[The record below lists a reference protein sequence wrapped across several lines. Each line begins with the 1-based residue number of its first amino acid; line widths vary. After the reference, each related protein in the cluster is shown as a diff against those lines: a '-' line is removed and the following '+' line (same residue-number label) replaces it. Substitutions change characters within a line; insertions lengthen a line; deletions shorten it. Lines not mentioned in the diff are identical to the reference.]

1 MRIGLDVLIQRCIP
15 QSFAVDLRC
24 TLRTVRRN
32 PGYALSAMFC
42 LALAMGV
49 NTTLFSFLDSM
60 YFRKLP
66 VPEPDRVVQIHRE
79 RTPTCTWSEYLDLR
93 GQLRSLRAT
102 ARFRFGAYADIGGVN
117 QLLSIETTSAN
128 YAEVLRLGTTLGRW
142 FTPDDDSPSSEP
154 AMVISHH
161 LWESRMHS
169 DPGVVGRWI
178 RTDVQPFR
186 IVGVA
191 PKGFRGVT
199 PPISDEAWVP
209 EASLLRLGARA
220 ASLRVNLT
228 ARLVPGA
235 TLENARAELQVID
248 ARLRAGNPRDPRS
261 ADPIRV
267 DDTSGFL
274 WMNGRRYLRPVL
286 LLMGLVC
293 GIVSLI
299 ACVNVTN
306 LLLVRAASRRREMA
320 LRRSL
325 GASRARLVA
334 AAFTEGLVLSAGGT
348 ALGIVLGHWTGRLLE
363 WTLPSLPIAA
373 YQGIQFAID
382 WRVMLLLGA
391 AGVLS
396 AILFSLPPAL
406 ANSQADLNPELN
418 GVGFGRVSRQRQ
430 LYSFAQV
437 ALSLTLLIATGLLL
451 RALGSVQATDPGF
464 AKDHRL
470 YVNLLAPPNV
480 FQPES
485 ADSLFNNLLERARA
499 LPGVRNAALSSVV
512 FGHVPGACASASA
525 LEAPRKLNRAIVDSN
540 YFEMMHVPI
549 VRGRGFG
556 TTGGLAGTGS
566 VVINET
572 MARTWWP
579 GEDAIGK
586 TVWLGCTQVER
597 KIGQVVGIAHDSRY
611 AALDERSEPLYYSSR
626 LHESGDNSFALII
639 QTAGNPYQWV
649 KPLMQVAQSAGPRLR
664 IGEIQTLEDAVAISL
679 WEVKWQAAL
688 LGSLGLLA
696 IILAAIGL
704 AGVMAY
710 AVSQRTREIGIR
722 MALGAQPGEVQWM
735 VLAQGLRIAG
745 IGIVAGLLVSAAS
758 VRLLRNYLYGLS
770 PFDPTAFAA
779 ASLLWLVIA
788 VLATWYPARRA
799 SQVDPMVALKYE

>member
-1 MRIGLDVLIQRCIP
+1 MPTALVVLIHRCVP
-15 QSFAVDLRC
+15 LGFAVDLRC
-24 TLRTVRRN
+24 ALRTVRRN
-32 PGYALSAMFC
+32 PGYGLSAMFC

-60 YFRKLP
+60 YFLKLP

-79 RTPTCTWSEYLDLR
+79 RTLTCTWSEYLELR
-93 GQLRSLRAT
+93 GQLRSLRAV
-102 ARFRFGAYADIGGVN
+102 ARSRFGTYADIGGVN
-117 QLLSIETTSAN
+117 QLLFVETTSAN
-128 YAEVLRLGTTLGRW
+128 YAQVLRLGTTLGRW

-161 LWESRMHS
+161 LWESQLHS

-220 ASLRVNLT
+220 TSLRVNLT
-228 ARLVPGA
+228 GRLVPGA

-248 ARLRAGNPRDPRS
+248 ARLRVGNPRDPGS

-267 DDTSGFL
+267 DDTSGFQ
-274 WMNGRRYLRPVL
+274 WTNGRRYFRPVL

-299 ACVNVTN
+299 ACVNVAN

-325 GASRARLVA
+325 GASRSRLFR

-363 WTLPSLPIAA
+363 WTLPSLPMAA
-373 YQGIQFAID
+373 YRGIQFAID

-396 AILFSLPPAL
+396 AVLFSLPPAM
-406 ANSQADLNPELN
+406 ANSQAGLNSELN
-418 GVGFGRVSRQRQ
+418 GAGFGRVSRQRQ

-437 ALSLTLLIATGLLL
+437 ALSLTLLISTGLLL
-451 RALGSVQATDPGF
+451 RALGSVQATDLGF

-470 YVNLLAPPNV
+470 YVNLAAPPNV
-480 FQPES
+480 SQPES
-485 ADSLFNNLLERARA
+485 AVTLFNSLLQQARA
-499 LPGVRNAALSSVV
+499 LPGVRNATLSSVV
-512 FGHVPGACASASA
+512 FGHVPSACASASA
-525 LEAPRKLNRAIVDSN
+525 LETPRRLSRAIVDSN
-540 YFEMMHVPI
+540 YFEMMRVPI

-556 TTGGLAGTGS
+556 TPGVLAGTAS

-572 MARTWWP
+572 MAQTWWP

-597 KIGQVVGIAHDSRY
+597 KIGQVVGIARDSKY
-611 AALDERSEPLYYSSR
+611 AALDERSEPLYYASR
-626 LHESGDNSFALII
+626 LHDSSVNSLALII
-639 QTAGNPYQWV
+639 QTSGNPYQWV
-649 KPLMQVAQSAGPRLR
+649 RPLMQVAQSSGPRLR
-664 IGEIQTLEDAVAISL
+664 IGEVQTLEDAVAVSL
-679 WEVKWQAAL
+679 WELKWQGAI
-688 LGSLGLLA
+688 LGSLSLLA
-696 IILAAIGL
+696 IILASIGL

-722 MALGAQPGEVQWM
+722 MALGAQPGDVQWM
-735 VLAQGLRIAG
+735 VLAQGLRITG
-745 IGIVAGLLVSAAS
+745 IGIVAGLFVSAAS

-779 ASLLWLVIA
+779 ASFLWLVIA
-788 VLATWYPARRA
+788 ILASWYPARRA
-799 SQVDPMVALKYE
+799 SRVDPMVALKYE